1 MSETEK
7 ATAPVVRRPTKD
19 TRRPFGS
26 QTQKLAYESRAG
38 FHRHWFNNSPG
49 RIDAA
54 LAAGY
59 THVEDKDGRKV
70 QRVVGVSEGGD
81 GLLGFLMEIPLDWYQ
96 EDMARQQTELDKT
109 DSAIKSGAV
118 AGTPGVDGRYIP
130 AQRGIKIDTG
140 RGGR

>member
-1 MSETEK
+1 MNDAVKTE
-7 ATAPVVRRPTKD
+7 VSRRPTKE

-26 QTQKLAYESRAG
+26 QVQKLAYEARAG

-49 RIDAA
+49 RLDTA

-70 QRVVGVSEGGD
+70 QRVVGVNEAGD
-81 GLLGFLMEIPLDWYQ
+81 ALFGFLMEIPEDWYQ
-96 EDMARQQTELDKT
+96 EDMARQQGEIDKT
-109 DSAIKSGAV
+109 DSAIKTGNV

-130 AQRGIKIDTG
+130 PTLGISIKSG
-140 RGGR
+140 KGGR